1 MRTPLTSFNCQRC
14 GSCCRVPGY
23 VALESGEAETIASFL
38 GLDIYAFTAQYAAIT
53 VNRNNLSLIERPDGG
68 CIFIQDDN
76 TCRIQPVKP
85 AQCKGFPFQWKSKQ
99 LKAICPELRV
109 GATAG
114 ATYRSPVLARSV
126 ESP

>member
-1 MRTPLTSFNCQRC
+1 LNNQYPTNVPSFTCQCC

-23 VALESGEAETIASFL
+23 VALEAGEAEAIAGFL
-38 GLDIYAFTAQYAAIT
+38 GLDIYAFTAQYATIT

-76 TCRIQPVKP
+76 TCRIQSVKP
-85 AQCKGFPFQWKSKQ
+85 AQCKGFPSQWKSKQ

-109 GATAG
+109 GATRGSSA
-114 ATYRSPVLARSV
+114 
-126 ESP
+126 